1 MKHIDFYLDI
11 IQKKSA
17 GTGGGGGI
25 TPVGT
30 KEISITENGS
40 TEHDVASFA
49 KAKVNVNVPQTG
61 ITPSGK
67 KQITANGKY
76 DVTAFAEADVAVPV
90 PPEPAGKTTI
100 SVTENGVTTHDVTA
114 FAQAE
119 VNVQVPMPA
128 EPTGEKAIT
137 ITQNG
142 EHTEDVKAFATAKI
156 NVQVPNEGI
165 TPSGVK
171 EVTITQNGEK
181 TEDVREYE
189 NVHIVTNVPEPSG
202 TKEITANGTHDVK
215 SFASV
220 NVNVPTGGG
229 SGADVT
235 KLIDGAIT
243 EYSGDEIR
251 TRDYAFAGCDKLIQ
265 VSLPQ
270 CTSCG
275 DSAFKGCKALK
286 KADIPVVKIV
296 TGDMFNDCWE
306 LEDVNMPLVE
316 TINNYGFYRCSK
328 LKKLKLPK
336 CNRIYLN
343 SFGGTGLNKTL
354 LNVLDIFGGAGG
366 RIESDFRQTQLVSL
380 VIRGEDGVC
389 ASSARFPADSK
400 IYVPDSLVEQY
411 KESTNWSLYANQI
424 KPLSEYVE
432 V

>member
-1 MKHIDFYLDI
+1 MEKNTCKILLTIEDGEVEGRTHVEVIDTVNCDCF
-11 IQKKSA
+11 
-17 GTGGGGGI
+17 
-25 TPVGT
+25 
-30 KEISITENGS
+30 
-40 TEHDVASFA
+40 DV
-49 KAKVNVNVPQTG
+49 
-61 ITPSGK
+61 
-67 KQITANGKY
+67 
-76 DVTAFAEADVAVPV
+76 
-90 PPEPAGKTTI
+90 
-100 SVTENGVTTHDVTA
+100 
-114 FAQAE
+114 
-119 VNVQVPMPA
+119 
-128 EPTGEKAIT
+128 
-137 ITQNG
+137 
-142 EHTEDVKAFATAKI
+142 
-156 NVQVPNEGI
+156 
-165 TPSGVK
+165 SGV
-171 EVTITQNGEK
+171 I
-181 TEDVREYE
+181 EDFDLEQS
-189 NVHIVTNVPEPSG
+189 N
-202 TKEITANGTHDVK
+202 
-215 SFASV
+215 
-220 NVNVPTGGG
+220 
-229 SGADVT
+229 
-235 KLIDGAIT
+235 
-243 EYSGDEIR
+243 
-251 TRDYAFAGCDKLIQ
+251 
-265 VSLPQ
+265 
-270 CTSCG
+270 
-275 DSAFKGCKALK
+275 KGCKALK